1 MQYVLLK
8 FLGPKV
14 EGTERVGV
22 HAVRL
27 FGYKSTAEQ
36 LSSTTFL
43 QQLVRKPQT
52 DWLAQPLIFLPPLQD
67 TLAPLPPASKSGTV
81 RGDVVL
87 MRVLSVLAS
96 LLRDLTT
103 LQARRKA
110 ASLDPSLIS
119 VGAPLHTTS

>member
-1 MQYVLLK
+1 M
-8 FLGPKV
+8 G
-14 EGTERVGV
+14 EETERVGV

-36 LSSTTFL
+36 LTSTTFL

-52 DWLAQPLIFLPPLQD
+52 DWLAQPSSSYCTLQD
-67 TLAPLPPASKSGTV
+67 TLAPLNSKSATV

-96 LLRDLTT
+96 LLRDLAT
-103 LQARRKA
+103 LQARRKS
-110 ASLDPSLIS
+110 ASLDPSLIN
-119 VGAPLHTTS
+119 VCTPLHVTS